1 MENPSK
7 ITPLHL
13 LQVGVRKRRMPPMH
27 GGWVTLQ
34 ALEFEHRVTRGPRT
48 RGDLDDL
55 PEPWKMEKH
64 GCGCRRNGARGLPQ
78 GFVKVGLKSVKVGES
93 G

>member
-34 ALEFEHRVTRGPRT
+34 ALEFEHRGIRGI
-48 RGDLDDL
+48 RGTLGKPGRPTGAVEDG
-55 PEPWKMEKH
+55 KNN
-64 GCGCRRNGARGLPQ
+64 GCGCRRNGAG
-78 GFVKVGLKSVKVGES
+78 GESWGKKSVKVGES